1 MYNDK
6 SNNMKNKYLLLLS
19 STFCLSTGLFA
30 QHSVDTSSVKTFELG
45 EVVVVGSTVA
55 NSQSEIKSQ
64 DLEKFQKSS
73 ISTSLNLLPGV
84 SVSEVGGRN
93 EAMVYIRG
101 YDLRQVPV
109 FIDGMPVYVPYDGYI
124 DLARLQPGGISKIS
138 VSKGFSSMLYGANS
152 MGGAINI
159 ISAKPESKIE
169 VFGNTGSYFSAQGLN
184 GYNTSLN
191 LGTKQ
196 DKWYASANL
205 NLLKR
210 NFISLASGFDTL
222 HNQTSHKLNNSFAK
236 DFQYQFMA
244 GYEPKAGQEYVL
256 SYSGVRSDK
265 GVPIYL
271 GANPTNP
278 IRYWQYPNW
287 DKDCY
292 YFHSKTAF
300 TDKIIL
306 KTRLF
311 YDKYYNV
318 LKSFD
323 NNTYTTQ
330 KNKSAFTSIYDDHT
344 YGGAAELGLY
354 TIANNEIKLGV
365 NSKYDNHIEY
375 NQGQKPRNFKD
386 NTVVYALE
394 DSWKVLPKLTL
405 AGGIGYYARYGIR
418 ADDYNSTKDS
428 VYTFPKSDDHSI
440 NYQGGVFFEPIK
452 QQNLYLTV
460 ARKSRFATMK
470 DRYSYR
476 FGTAIPNPYLH
487 SEQAVNTEVGYI
499 GNLKSVQLS
508 FAGFYNFIDNTIQQV
523 TNVQPGVFQLQN
535 TGKAEFRGIEGAF
548 GWNVYSIFS
557 IGSSYTLIDK
567 QNISNPSIKFIDVP
581 KHKVI
586 SYIKAEKGNL
596 FYVMLDAEYNSQR
609 ISTSDG
615 KYKVP
620 ACTLFNLNAEY
631 YPIKYASVK
640 VGIHNIF
647 DKLYS
652 VTEGYPEEGRT
663 IYVSLTYKFSK

>member
-6 SNNMKNKYLLLLS
+6 YNNMKNKYLIVISIAL
-19 STFCLSTGLFA
+19 CLSTGLFA
-30 QHSVDTSSVKTFELG
+30 QHSVDTTSMKTFELG
-45 EVVVVGSTVA
+45 EVVVVGPTVA

-64 DLEKFQKSS
+64 DLERFQKSS
-73 ISTSLNLLPGV
+73 ISTSLNILPGV

-124 DLARLQPGGISKIS
+124 DLARLQPGSISKIS
-138 VSKGFSSMLYGANS
+138 VSKGFSSLLFGANS

-169 VFGNTGSYFSAQGLN
+169 LYGNTGSYFSSQGFN

-196 DKWYASANL
+196 NKWYASANL

-222 HNQTSHKLNNSFAK
+222 HNQTTHKLDNSFTK
-236 DFQYQFMA
+236 DFQYQLMA
-244 GYEPKAGQEYVL
+244 GYQPKAGQEYVV

-292 YFHSKTAF
+292 YFHSMTAF
-300 TDKIIL
+300 TDKVIL

-330 KNKSAFTSIYDDHT
+330 KNKSAFTSIYDDNT
-344 YGGAAELGLY
+344 YGGAAELR
-354 TIANNEIKLGV
+354 IFNIVNNEIKLGI

-375 NQGQKPRNFKD
+375 N
-386 NTVVYALE
+386 
-394 DSWKVLPKLTL
+394 
-405 AGGIGYYARYGIR
+405 
-418 ADDYNSTKDS
+418 
-428 VYTFPKSDDHSI
+428 
-440 NYQGGVFFEPIK
+440 
-452 QQNLYLTV
+452 
-460 ARKSRFATMK
+460 
-470 DRYSYR
+470 
-476 FGTAIPNPYLH
+476 
-487 SEQAVNTEVGYI
+487 
-499 GNLKSVQLS
+499 
-508 FAGFYNFIDNTIQQV
+508 
-523 TNVQPGVFQLQN
+523 
-535 TGKAEFRGIEGAF
+535 EG
-548 GWNVYSIFS
+548 
-557 IGSSYTLIDK
+557 
-567 QNISNPSIKFIDVP
+567 
-581 KHKVI
+581 
-586 SYIKAEKGNL
+586 
-596 FYVMLDAEYNSQR
+596 
-609 ISTSDG
+609 
-615 KYKVP
+615 
-620 ACTLFNLNAEY
+620 
-631 YPIKYASVK
+631 
-640 VGIHNIF
+640 
-647 DKLYS
+647 
-652 VTEGYPEEGRT
+652 
-663 IYVSLTYKFSK
+663 

>member
-6 SNNMKNKYLLLLS
+6 CNNMKNKYLIIVSSALS
-19 STFCLSTGLFA
+19 LSTGMFA
-30 QHSVDTSSVKTFELG
+30 QHSTDTSSVKTFQLG
-45 EVVVVGSTVA
+45 EVVIVGSTAA

-159 ISAKPESKIE
+159 ISKKPESKIE
-169 VFGNTGSYFSAQGLN
+169 VFGNAGSYFSSQGLN

-196 DKWYASANL
+196 NKWYASANF
-205 NLLKR
+205 NLHKR
-210 NFISLASGFDTL
+210 NFISLSTGFDTL
-222 HNQTSHKLNNSFAK
+222 PNQVTHKLNNSFTK
-236 DFQYQFMA
+236 DLQYQFMA

-271 GANPTNP
+271 GSNPANP

-292 YFHSKTAF
+292 YFHSKTAL
-300 TDKIIL
+300 TGKVIL

-311 YDKYYNV
+311 YDKYYNM

-323 NNTYTTQ
+323 NNTFSTQ

-344 YGGAAELGLY
+344 YGGAAELGIYSLK
-354 TIANNEIKLGV
+354 NNEIKLGI
-365 NSKYDNHIEY
+365 NSKYDNHTEY
-375 NQGQKPRNFKD
+375 NEGQKPRNIKD
-386 NTVVYALE
+386 NNVVYALE
-394 DSWKVLPKLTL
+394 DSWKVKPKLTL
-405 AGGIGYYARYGIR
+405 VGGIGYYSRYGIR

-428 VYTFPKSDDHSI
+428 VYVFPKSDDHSI
-440 NYQGGVFFEPIK
+440 NYQGGIFVGPIK
-452 QQNLYLTV
+452 QQNLFLTV
-460 ARKSRFATMK
+460 SRKSRFATMK
-470 DRYSYR
+470 DRYSYK

-487 SEQAVNTEVGYI
+487 SEQATNTEIGYT
-499 GNLKSVQLS
+499 GNVKSVELS
-508 FAGFYNFIDNTIQQV
+508 FSGFYNFIDNTIQQV
-523 TNVQPGVFQLQN
+523 TNVQPGVSQMQN
-535 TGKAEFRGIEGAF
+535 TGKAEFRGIEAAF

-567 QNISNPSIKFIDVP
+567 QNISNPGIKFIDVP
-581 KHKVI
+581 KHKAI
-586 SYIKAEKGNL
+586 SYIKAEKENL

-615 KYKVP
+615 KYRVP
-620 ACTLFNLNAEY
+620 ACTLFNFNAEY
-631 YPIKYASVK
+631 YPLKYVSVK
-640 VGIHNIF
+640 LGIHNIT
-647 DKLYS
+647 DKLYY
-652 VTEGYPEEGRT
+652 VTDGYPEEGRT
-663 IYVSLTYKFSK
+663 IYLALTYKFSK